1 MKISPAH
8 SAALALLLL
17 SFSVHNANAQFGFDI
32 FRPLQNLL
40 KPVMRFFGGGPK
52 FTDDGTQS
60 PQATGN
66 DKLFPDD
73 CGRDEDKGTGKLCFP
88 DGLLCQNSKLRAIC
102 NNPEIT
108 RQARLLSFHVVPTY
122 INIQICFLSAPNYS
136 ISLFPPLFVF
146 IISTIDHLKTIL
158 PLPLPPAL
166 HALQYCCCC
175 CRCFGSDLI

>member
-1 MKISPAH
+1 MLVRAGWLGPTQGQCNPLPPLLSCLAGPGPGCGDTVATALRWWFLSPSPQPVRPVESPHQSFQDSPDMKISPAH
-8 SAALALLLL
+8 SAALTLLLL

-52 FTDDGTQS
+52 FADDGTQA

-88 DGLLCQNSKLRAIC
+88 DGLLCQNSKLGAIM
-102 NNPEIT
+102 
-108 RQARLLSFHVVPTY
+108 
-122 INIQICFLSAPNYS
+122 
-136 ISLFPPLFVF
+136 
-146 IISTIDHLKTIL
+146 
-158 PLPLPPAL
+158 
-166 HALQYCCCC
+166 
-175 CRCFGSDLI
+175 